1 MPRMT
6 KKEFDKKYVDNRV
19 VVNCKT
25 EEEATDF
32 LRMAHHFGYKWE
44 SGKSFL
50 QETYFDTYGE
60 NTCYSILEGL
70 YSEKRLYEET
80 NRKIIEF
87 SYDAVGV
94 VETYISNERYNEL
107 LEAEKTLNFIKNQLG
122 LK

>member
-1 MPRMT
+1 MQRMT
-6 KKEFDKKYVDNRV
+6 KEEFDKKYVDDRV

-50 QETYFDTYGE
+50 HETYFDTYGE
-60 NTCYSILEGL
+60 NTCYIISDGL
-70 YSEKRLYEET
+70 FSEKQYYEES
-80 NRKIIEF
+80 NKKIVEF
-87 SYDAVGV
+87 SYDDVGV

-107 LEAEKTLNFIKNQLG
+107 LEAEKTLDSIKKQLG